1 MGSMENLVSAGTP
14 TWPDHLAAEYVA
26 AGHWR
31 GKTFGTLMWEWAE
44 DRGGDA
50 AVVDGAISLTYRDLA
65 IQADALAEKL
75 LEAGLKPGDKIVV
88 QLPNCWQFVV
98 LFFACAR
105 VGVVPIMTLMPHRDH
120 ELVHIA
126 RHGGATAL
134 VTPSTWRE
142 YEHEEL
148 AHRISEAVPAVRT
161 ILVLHEGDSTENC
174 SDGCLNLAAMCAPTG
189 DAGELRKKLDGIVVS
204 SRDVVTFLLSGGTTG
219 LPKLIGRTHDD
230 YEYNARR
237 SAEVCGFTSKT
248 VYLATMSASHNFSLA
263 CPGLLGAFVMGGTAV
278 LVPTPSPLNAF
289 AAIERERVTVT
300 ALAPSV
306 AKHWMDTLVAERGRF
321 DLSSLKTL
329 QIGSARLAT
338 ELAKRV
344 QPIFGCRLQQVY
356 GMAEGLLCYTRLDD
370 PDEVVDA
377 TQGRP
382 MSPADEIRVVDTN
395 GNPVPQGEIGLLET
409 RGPYTIRGYYDA
421 REVNAQSFTPDGWFR
436 TGDIVRMH
444 ESGNLMV
451 EGRSRD
457 IINRAGEKISAEEV
471 ENHLYLLAAVQH
483 AAVIAVPDERTGERI
498 CACVVLHP
506 GTTLD
511 LSDVRAIFTEIG
523 VAQYKIP
530 AQLEILDAL
539 PLTPARKI
547 DKKTLRERFAERV
560 KAG

>member
-1 MGSMENLVSAGTP
+1 MDSMENRVSTGAP
-14 TWPDHLAAEYVA
+14 TWPDRLAAEYVA
-26 AGHWR
+26 AGYWR
-31 GKTFGTLMWEWAE
+31 GKTFGTLMWEWAR
-44 DRGGDA
+44 DRGDDV

-65 IQADALAEKL
+65 VQADALAERM
-75 LEAGLKPGDKIVV
+75 LEAGLKPGDRIVV

-126 RHGGATAL
+126 RHGAATAL
-134 VTPSTWRE
+134 ATPSTWRG
-142 YEHEEL
+142 YAHEEL
-148 AHRISEAVPAVRT
+148 AHRVSEAVPMVRT
-161 ILVLHEGDSTENC
+161 ILVVHEDDSTE
-174 SDGCLNLAAMCAPTG
+174 SRPEGGLDLTAMCAPAG
-189 DAGELRKKLDGIVVS
+189 DAGERRKKLDAIVVS

-237 SAEVCGFTSKT
+237 SAEVCGFTAKT

-263 CPGLLGAFVMGGTAV
+263 CPGLLGTFVVGGTAV
-278 LVPTPSPLNAF
+278 LVSTPSPLNAF

-306 AKHWMDTLVAERGRF
+306 AKHWMDTLAAEPDRF
-321 DLSSLKTL
+321 DLSSLETL

-344 QPIFGCRLQQVY
+344 RPIFDCRLQQVY
-356 GMAEGLLCYTRLDD
+356 GMAEGLLCYTRLND
-370 PDEVVDA
+370 PDEVVEA

-382 MSPADEIRVVDTN
+382 MSPADEIRVVDAN
-395 GNPVPQGEIGLLET
+395 GSSVPPGDMGLLET

-421 REVNAQSFTPDGWFR
+421 RAVNAESFTPDGWFR
-436 TGDIVRMH
+436 TGDIVRTH

-523 VAQYKIP
+523 VAHYKIP
-530 AQLEILDAL
+530 AQVEVLDAL

-547 DKKTLRERFAERV
+547 DKKTLRERFAEQV

>member
-1 MGSMENLVSAGTP
+1 MDSMENRVSAGMP
-14 TWPDHLAAEYVA
+14 TWPDRFAADYVA
-26 AGHWR
+26 AGYWR
-31 GKTFGTLMWEWAE
+31 GKTFGELMWEWAE
-44 DRGGDA
+44 HRGGDTA
-50 AVVDGAISLTYRDLA
+50 LVDGATSLTYRQLA
-65 IQADALAEKL
+65 VQADALAERL
-75 LEAGLKPGDKIVV
+75 LDSGLRTGDKIVV

-105 VGVVPIMTLMPHRDH
+105 VGIVPIMTLMPHRDH

-126 RHGGATAL
+126 RHGGAAAL
-134 VTPSTWRE
+134 ATPSEWRG
-142 YEHEEL
+142 YEHEKL
-148 AHRISEAVPAVRT
+148 AHRVSEAVPAVRT
-161 ILVLHEGDSTENC
+161 ILVLRDGDANESC
-174 SDGCLNLAAMCAPTG
+174 SDGCLDLEAMCAPTG
-189 DAGELRKKLDGIVVS
+189 DADERRHRLDRVVVG

-237 SAEVCGFTSKT
+237 SAEVCGFTAET
-248 VYLATMSASHNFSLA
+248 VFLATMSASHNFSLA
-263 CPGLLGAFVMGGTAV
+263 CPGLLGTFVMGGTAV
-278 LVPTPSPLNAF
+278 LVPTPNPVHAF

-306 AKHWMDTLVAERGRF
+306 AKHWMDTLSAEAGRF
-321 DLSSLKTL
+321 DLSSLETL

-344 QPIFGCRLQQVY
+344 EPIFGCRLQQVY

-370 PDEVVDA
+370 PDEVVES

-382 MSPADEIRVVDTN
+382 MSAGDEIRVVDAN
-395 GNPVPQGEIGLLET
+395 GDPVPPGEMGLLET
-409 RGPYTIRGYYDA
+409 RGPYTIRGYFDA
-421 REVNAQSFTPDGWFR
+421 REVNAQSFSPDGWFR
-436 TGDIVRMH
+436 TGDIVRLH
-444 ESGNLMV
+444 ESGNIMV

-483 AAVIAVPDERTGERI
+483 VAVIAVPDERTGERI

-506 GTTLD
+506 GTALD
-511 LSDVRAIFTEIG
+511 LSDIRAIFTEIG

-547 DKKTLRERFAERV
+547 DKKTLRERFSERV

>member
-1 MGSMENLVSAGTP
+1 MDSMDNRVPAATP
-14 TWPDHLAAEYVA
+14 TWPDQLAAEY
-26 AGHWR
+26 AGAGYWR
-31 GKTFGTLMWEWAE
+31 GRTFGTLVWDWAE
-44 DRGGDA
+44 DRADSV
-50 AVVDGAISLTYRDLA
+50 AVVDGAVSLTYRDLA
-65 IQADALAEKL
+65 VQADALAEKL
-75 LEAGLKPGDKIVV
+75 LGAGLNTGDRIVV

-105 VGVVPIMTLMPHRDH
+105 IGVVPIMTLMPHRDH

-126 RHGGATAL
+126 RHGGASAL
-134 VTPSTWRE
+134 ATPSTWRE
-142 YEHEEL
+142 YDHERL
-148 AHRISEAVPAVRT
+148 ALRVSDAVPSVRT
-161 ILVLHEGDSTENC
+161 ILIVSEEDSAPAGSNGVLDLT
-174 SDGCLNLAAMCAPTG
+174 AMCVPDG
-189 DAGELRKKLDGIVVS
+189 DVDERRKKLDELAVNSG
-204 SRDVVTFLLSGGTTG
+204 DVVTFLLSGGTTG

-230 YEYNARR
+230 YEYNSRC
-237 SAEVCGFTSKT
+237 SAEVCGFTDRT
-248 VYLATMSASHNFSLA
+248 VYLAAMSASHNFSLA
-263 CPGLLGAFVMGGTAV
+263 CPGLLGTFVMGGTAV
-278 LVPTPSPLNAF
+278 LIPTPSPRSAF

-306 AKHWMDTLVAERGRF
+306 AKHWMDTLVAEPGRF
-321 DLSSLKTL
+321 DLSSLEVV

-344 QPIFGCRLQQVY
+344 QPIFGAALQQVY

-370 PDEVVDA
+370 PEEVVEA

-382 MSPADEIRVVDTN
+382 MSAADEIRVVDQD
-395 GNPVPQGEIGLLET
+395 GKLVAPGEMGLLET

-421 REVNAQSFTPDGWFR
+421 REVNAQSFTADGWFR
-436 TGDIVRMH
+436 TGDIVRLH
-444 ESGNLMV
+444 ESGNLVV

-483 AAVIAVPDERTGERI
+483 AAVIAVADEQTGERI

-523 VAQYKIP
+523 VASYKIP

-547 DKKTLRERFAERV
+547 DKKTLRERFAEQV

>member
-1 MGSMENLVSAGTP
+1 MDSMENRVSSGTP

-31 GKTFGTLMWEWAE
+31 GKTFGTLMWEWAD
-44 DRGGDA
+44 DRGGDT

-65 IQADALAEKL
+65 VAADALAEKL
-75 LEAGLKPGDKIVV
+75 LGAGLVPGDKIVL

-134 VTPSTWRE
+134 ATPSTWRE

-148 AHRISEAVPAVRT
+148 AHRVSEAVPAVRT

-174 SDGCLNLAAMCAPTG
+174 SDGCLDLVAMCAPTG
-189 DAGELRKKLDGIVVS
+189 DADERRKKLDGIVVS

-237 SAEVCGFTSKT
+237 SAEVCGVTAKT
-248 VYLATMSASHNFSLA
+248 VFLATMSASHNFSLA
-263 CPGLLGAFVMGGTAV
+263 CPGLLGTFVMGGTAV

-289 AAIERERVTVT
+289 ATIERERVTVT

-306 AKHWMDTLVAERGRF
+306 AKHWMDTHAAEPDRF
-321 DLSSLKTL
+321 DLSSLETL

-344 QPIFGCRLQQVY
+344 QPIFGSRLQQVY

-382 MSPADEIRVVDTN
+382 MSPADEVRLVDTN
-395 GNPVPQGEIGLLET
+395 GNPVPQGEMGLLET

-421 REVNAQSFTPDGWFR
+421 REVNAQSFTQDGWFR

-547 DKKTLRERFAERV
+547 DKKTLRARFAERV
-560 KAG
+560 KAV

>member
-1 MGSMENLVSAGTP
+1 MDSKENRATAGTP
-14 TWPDHLAAEYVA
+14 AWPDRLAAEYTA

-31 GKTFGTLMWEWAE
+31 GKTWGTLMWEWAD
-44 DRGGDA
+44 DRGDDT
-50 AVVDGAISLTYRDLA
+50 AVVDGAVSLTYLELA
-65 IQADALAEKL
+65 VQADTLAEKL
-75 LEAGLKPGDKIVV
+75 LGTGLAAGDRIVV

-105 VGVVPIMTLMPHRDH
+105 AGVVPIMTLMPHRDH

-134 VTPSTWRE
+134 ATPSTWRG
-142 YEHEEL
+142 YEHEQL
-148 AHRISEAVPAVRT
+148 AHRVSEAVPAVRT
-161 ILVLHEGDSTENC
+161 LLVVQEDGSAGSP
-174 SDGCLNLAAMCAPTG
+174 SDGCLDLTAMCTPDG
-189 DAGELRKKLDGIVVS
+189 DADERRKKLDESAVG

-237 SAEVCGFTSKT
+237 SAEVCGFTAKT

-263 CPGLLGAFVMGGTAV
+263 CPGLLGTFVVGGTAV
-278 LVPTPSPLNAF
+278 LVPTPSPRNAF

-306 AKHWMDTLVAERGRF
+306 AKHWMDTLAADPGRF
-321 DLSSLKTL
+321 DLSSLETL

-382 MSPADEIRVVDTN
+382 MSPADEIRVVDTD
-395 GNPVPQGEIGLLET
+395 GNPVPQGEMGLLET
-409 RGPYTIRGYYDA
+409 RGPYTIRGYYNA

-436 TGDIVRMH
+436 TGDIVRVH

-483 AAVIAVPDERTGERI
+483 AAVIAVPDEGTGERI

-506 GTTLD
+506 GTGLD

-530 AQLEILDAL
+530 AQLEIMDAL

-547 DKKTLRERFAERV
+547 DKKTLRERFSEQV

>member
-1 MGSMENLVSAGTP
+1 MDSMENRVSSGTP

-31 GKTFGTLMWEWAE
+31 GKTFGTLMWEWAD
-44 DRGGDA
+44 DRGGDT

-65 IQADALAEKL
+65 VAADALAEKL
-75 LEAGLKPGDKIVV
+75 LGAGLVPGDKIVL

-134 VTPSTWRE
+134 ATPSTWRE

-148 AHRISEAVPAVRT
+148 AHRVSEAVPAVRT

-174 SDGCLNLAAMCAPTG
+174 SDGCLDLVAMCAPTG
-189 DAGELRKKLDGIVVS
+189 DADERRKKLDGIVVS

-237 SAEVCGFTSKT
+237 SAEVCGFTAKT
-248 VYLATMSASHNFSLA
+248 VFLATMSASHNFSLA
-263 CPGLLGAFVMGGTAV
+263 CPGLLGTFVMGGTAV

-289 AAIERERVTVT
+289 ATIERERVTVT

-306 AKHWMDTLVAERGRF
+306 AKHWMDTHAAEPDRF
-321 DLSSLKTL
+321 DLSSLETL

-344 QPIFGCRLQQVY
+344 QPIFGSRLQQVY

-382 MSPADEIRVVDTN
+382 MSPADEVRLVDTN
-395 GNPVPQGEIGLLET
+395 GNPVPQGEMGLLET

-421 REVNAQSFTPDGWFR
+421 REVNAQSFTQDGWFR

-547 DKKTLRERFAERV
+547 DKKTLRARFAERV
-560 KAG
+560 KAV

>member
-1 MGSMENLVSAGTP
+1 
-14 TWPDHLAAEYVA
+14 
-26 AGHWR
+26 
-31 GKTFGTLMWEWAE
+31 
-44 DRGGDA
+44 
-50 AVVDGAISLTYRDLA
+50 
-65 IQADALAEKL
+65 
-75 LEAGLKPGDKIVV
+75 
-88 QLPNCWQFVV
+88 
-98 LFFACAR
+98 
-105 VGVVPIMTLMPHRDH
+105 
-120 ELVHIA
+120 
-126 RHGGATAL
+126 
-134 VTPSTWRE
+134 
-142 YEHEEL
+142 
-148 AHRISEAVPAVRT
+148 
-161 ILVLHEGDSTENC
+161 
-174 SDGCLNLAAMCAPTG
+174 MCVPTG
-189 DAGELRKKLDGIVVS
+189 DADGRRRKLDGIVVS

-237 SAEVCGFTSKT
+237 SAEVCGFTART

-263 CPGLLGAFVMGGTAV
+263 CPGLLGTFVMGGTVV
-278 LVPTPSPLNAF
+278 LVPTPSPQNSF

-306 AKHWMDTLVAERGRF
+306 AKHWMDTYAAEPDRF
-321 DLSSLKTL
+321 DLSSLETL

-395 GNPVPQGEIGLLET
+395 GNPVPGGEMGLLET

-421 REVNAQSFTPDGWFR
+421 RDVNAQSFTPDGWFR
-436 TGDIVRMH
+436 TGDIVRVH
-444 ESGNLMV
+444 ESGNLMI

-547 DKKTLRERFAERV
+547 DKKTLRARFAERV

>member
-1 MGSMENLVSAGTP
+1 MDSMDNRVSAGMP

-26 AGHWR
+26 AGYWR
-31 GKTFGTLMWEWAE
+31 GKTFGTLVWEWAE
-44 DRGGDA
+44 DHGGDT
-50 AVVDGAISLTYRDLA
+50 AVVDGATSLTYRDLA
-65 IQADALAEKL
+65 VQADALAEKL
-75 LEAGLKPGDKIVV
+75 LETGLTTGDKIVV

-105 VGVVPIMTLMPHRDH
+105 IGVVPIMTLMPHRDH

-134 VTPSTWRE
+134 ATPSAWRD
-142 YEHEEL
+142 YEHEKL
-148 AHRISEAVPAVRT
+148 AHRVSEAVPSVRT
-161 ILVLHEGDSTENC
+161 ILVLHEDDSTKNC
-174 SDGCLNLAAMCAPTG
+174 SDGCLDLEAMCAPAG
-189 DAGELRKKLDGIVVS
+189 DADDRRKKLDEIVVN

-237 SAEVCGFTSKT
+237 SAEVCGFTSRT
-248 VYLATMSASHNFSLA
+248 VFLSTMSAAHNFSLA
-263 CPGLLGAFVMGGTAV
+263 CPGLLGTFVMGGTAV
-278 LVPTPSPLNAF
+278 LVPTPSPLHAF

-306 AKHWMDTLVAERGRF
+306 AKHWMDTLAAEPGRF
-321 DLSSLKTL
+321 DLSSLETL

-395 GNPVPQGEIGLLET
+395 GNPVPPGEMGQLET
-409 RGPYTIRGYYDA
+409 RGPYTIRGYFDA

-444 ESGNLMV
+444 ESGNLMI

-457 IINRAGEKISAEEV
+457 IINRSGEKISAEEV

-483 AAVIAVPDERTGERI
+483 VAVIAVPDERTDERI

-506 GTTLD
+506 GATLE
-511 LSDVRAIFTEIG
+511 LSDVRAIFNKIG
-523 VAQYKIP
+523 VAHYKIP
-530 AQLEILDAL
+530 TQLEILDAL

-547 DKKTLRERFAERV
+547 DKKTLRERFSERV